1 MLVALFNAVKVESV
15 PLNSSNF
22 PTARESRRERK
33 AACSCGPAN
42 PPGFALIGSPAGR
55 IIRTYDRSVGDL
67 ASIGYNGQPA
77 RNPFR
82 VVRPPISVLIDLT
95 VLFPREPHRSG
106 RFQPNGLQL
115 HKVVEGRLT
124 CWGICEQG
132 DWWGLVTYPIA
143 YGSKRKN
150 VTHWVPAWTLRRKH

>member
-1 MLVALFNAVKVESV
+1 MLVSMFNAVKVESV
-15 PLNSSNF
+15 PLNFNLFRQPGIGVSN
-22 PTARESRRERK
+22 
-33 AACSCGPAN
+33 
-42 PPGFALIGSPAGR
+42 
-55 IIRTYDRSVGDL
+55 RTYDRSVGDL

-82 VVRPPISVLIDLT
+82 VVRPPIPVLIDLT

-115 HKVVEGRLT
+115 HKVVEGRLS

>member
-1 MLVALFNAVKVESV
+1 M
-15 PLNSSNF
+15 
-22 PTARESRRERK
+22 
-33 AACSCGPAN
+33 
-42 PPGFALIGSPAGR
+42 
-55 IIRTYDRSVGDL
+55 GDL
-67 ASIGYNGQPA
+67 APIGYNGQPV

-82 VVRPPISVLIDLT
+82 VVRPPIAVLIDLT

>member
-15 PLNSSNF
+15 PLNSNYF
-22 PTARESRRERK
+22 CRRCFSR
-33 AACSCGPAN
+33 
-42 PPGFALIGSPAGR
+42 L
-55 IIRTYDRSVGDL
+55 IRTYDRSVGDL

-82 VVRPPISVLIDLT
+82 VVRPPITVLIDLT
-95 VLFPREPHRSG
+95 VLFPREPHRTG

-115 HKVVEGRLT
+115 HKVVEGQLT

-143 YGSKRKN
+143 YGSKRKT
-150 VTHWVPAWTLRRKH
+150 VTHWVPAWTLRRNDAGSGRAR

>member
-15 PLNSSNF
+15 PLNS
-22 PTARESRRERK
+22 RK
-33 AACSCGPAN
+33 
-42 PPGFALIGSPAGR
+42 FLRQVLSPNN
-55 IIRTYDRSVGDL
+55 RTYDRSVGDL
-67 ASIGYNGQPA
+67 ASIGYNGQPV
-77 RNPFR
+77 RSPFR

-106 RFQPNGLQL
+106 RYHPNGLQL

-143 YGSKRKN
+143 YGSKRKT
-150 VTHWVPAWTLRRKH
+150 VTHWVPAWILRRKR

>member
-1 MLVALFNAVKVESV
+1 MLVALFNAVNVESV
-15 PLNSSNF
+15 PLNL
-22 PTARESRRERK
+22 RK
-33 AACSCGPAN
+33 FSTNCKSTH
-42 PPGFALIGSPAGR
+42 
-55 IIRTYDRSVGDL
+55 IRTYDRSVRDL
-67 ASIGYNGQPA
+67 ASIGYNGQPT

-82 VVRPPISVLIDLT
+82 VVRPPITVLIDLT

-106 RFQPNGLQL
+106 RFHADGLQL

-150 VTHWVPAWTLRRKH
+150 VTHWVPAWTLRRKR

>member
-1 MLVALFNAVKVESV
+1 MLVGLFNAVKVESV
-15 PLNSSNF
+15 PLNSRNF
-22 PTARESRRERK
+22 QRRLN
-33 AACSCGPAN
+33 PA
-42 PPGFALIGSPAGR
+42 

-143 YGSKRKN
+143 YGSRRKT
-150 VTHWVPAWTLRRKH
+150 VTHWVPAWMLRRKA